1 MKVRIDDVHEA
12 HEKTFHWLFDP
23 AVVSFR
29 DWLNSEGPGSTP
41 IYWIQGHPGS
51 GKSTLMKFAMRD
63 ERLTNI
69 LNASDNTAWTIAA
82 FFFHDRGSEIQKS
95 LTGMFQGLLGSIL
108 RQLPKL
114 DSLVVPF
121 YLDLVRAQRTRSP
134 TWNLETLGDAVL
146 SIVKQRNVHVR
157 MLLFLDALD
166 EHHGDNVLLAELLK
180 KLVDGVDY
188 SWVHL
193 KLCLASRS
201 WTTFEQYFGHCPGFA
216 IHDHTQQDI
225 RTYIESRVD
234 IGTQVS
240 RLSNDRGG
248 LLRIVDL
255 VAQKALGIF
264 IWVRLVM
271 DRISKGVR
279 DGTPYAALEEQ
290 VKSMPL
296 ELQAL
301 YADTL
306 RRIDP
311 DYSTEAYIMLQVA
324 LCSLVPLP
332 VDVFMASVELAQNA
346 PIRQNARVHPSVES
360 VLSMETDPPIGSMVS
375 HKSRLSS
382 RSGGLLELTSSAI
395 TADETL
401 KSGDNDASL
410 VVQFIHQ
417 TVREYFQTVP
427 PHELGL
433 YGVPD
438 DKLSEDGNMFLVRSC
453 VAQDEWITCI
463 KRDLFFYASLAME
476 SDQDKQAEINS
487 LIKLA
492 LLGDGRY
499 NLEWFLKQQEGTF
512 YGSLVEL
519 IDEGASDLA
528 LSRVAVAKGF
538 SEYIVVDPVDPT
550 LVHIAAART
559 NLDLSLWRI
568 TDNRKA
574 IKHLLAIGCPVDAAD
589 DWIMSHVFLDP
600 TLAMFRGCR
609 GLTALGVTL
618 LVVEV
623 SAKKRFLQAKEL
635 LESGANPNAAISAD
649 RFVLT
654 PLQLCVCQR
663 DADIVRLLLQHGAD
677 ANVNTDGWDL
687 LHLAFIRGD
696 KAVIQVLLDAGL
708 SGKPVRNLPEC
719 RTAEGL
725 LLRLGLH
732 SAAYAGGLSWK
743 LACSMYHVDFDSL
756 IRGYRE

>member
-1 MKVRIDDVHEA
+1 MHEA

-69 LNASDNTAWTIAA
+69 LNASNAAWTIAA

-95 LTGMFQGLLGSIL
+95 LTGMLQGLLGSIL

-114 DSLVVPF
+114 DSFVVPF

-134 TWNLETLGDAVL
+134 TWDLETLRDAVL
-146 SIVKQRNVHVR
+146 SIVKQRKVHVR

-180 KLVDGVDY
+180 KLVDSVDY

-201 WTTFEQYFGHCPGFA
+201 WTTFQHYFGHCPGFA

-248 LLRIVDL
+248 LLRIIDL

-311 DYSTEAYIMLQVA
+311 DYSSEAYIMLQVA

-332 VDVFMASVELAQNA
+332 VDVFMASVELAQ
-346 PIRQNARVHPSVES
+346 
-360 VLSMETDPPIGSMVS
+360 TPPTIGTMVS
-375 HKSRLSS
+375 HKSRLTS
-382 RSGGLLELTSSAI
+382 RSGGLLELRSSAI
-395 TADETL
+395 TADNTFEY
-401 KSGDNDASL
+401 GDNEASL

-417 TVREYFQTVP
+417 TVREYILTVP
-427 PHELGL
+427 RHELGL
-433 YGVPD
+433 FGVPH

-453 VAQDEWITCI
+453 VAQDEWITYI
-463 KRDLFFYASLAME
+463 KRNLFLYASRAME
-476 SDQDKQAEINS
+476 SNQDKQAEINS
-487 LIKLA
+487 LIKRA
-492 LLGDGRY
+492 LLGNGRY
-499 NLEWFLKQQEGTF
+499 NLGWFLKQQRGIFFEN
-512 YGSLVEL
+512 LEEL

-528 LSRVAVAKGF
+528 LLRVAVANWF
-538 SEYIVVDPVDPT
+538 PEYVTVDPVDPA

-559 NLDLSLWRI
+559 NFDRLSRD

-574 IKHLLAIGCPVDAAD
+574 IKHLLAIGYPVDATD
-589 DWIMSHVFLDP
+589 GWIMSHVSLDP
-600 TLAMFRGCR
+600 TLAMFWGCG

-618 LVVEV
+618 LVDEI
-623 SAKKRFLQAKEL
+623 SAENRFLQAKEL
-635 LESGANPNAAISAD
+635 LESGANPNAAIPAA
-649 RFVLT
+649 RFMLT

-663 DADIVRLLLQHGAD
+663 DADIVRLLLQHGAE
-677 ANVNTDGWDL
+677 ANVKTDGWDL

-719 RTAEGL
+719 RTAEGIL
-725 LLRLGLH
+725 LTLGLNL
-732 SAAYAGGLSWK
+732 AANAGGLPSK
-743 LACSMYHVDFDSL
+743 LACSMDHVDFDSL
-756 IRGYRE
+756 IRGHREEH

>member
-1 MKVRIDDVHEA
+1 M
-12 HEKTFHWLFDP
+12 
-23 AVVSFR
+23 VSFP

-63 ERLTNI
+63 KRLINT
-69 LNASDNTAWTIAA
+69 LNTSSTTAWTIAA

-108 RQLPKL
+108 QQLPSL
-114 DSLVVPF
+114 DSFVVPI

-134 TWNLETLGDAVL
+134 TWNLETLRDAML
-146 SIVKQRNVHVR
+146 SIVKQREVHIQ

-166 EHHGDNVLLAELLK
+166 EHHGDKMLLAELLK
-180 KLVDGVDY
+180 KLVDSVDH
-188 SWVHL
+188 SRVHL

-234 IGTQVS
+234 IGAQVS
-240 RLSNDRGG
+240 RSSNDRGN

-279 DGTPYAALEEQ
+279 DGTPYVALEKE
-290 VKSMPL
+290 VERMPL
-296 ELQAL
+296 ELRAL

-311 DYSTEAYIMLQVA
+311 DYSSEAYIMLQVA
-324 LCSLVPLP
+324 LCSPVPLP
-332 VDVFMASVELAQNA
+332 VDVFMASVELAQNTSS
-346 PIRQNARVHPSVES
+346 HYSVELE
-360 VLSMETDPPIGSMVS
+360 VPIPKQDS
-375 HKSRLSS
+375 HKSRLTS

-395 TADETL
+395 RAEDTL
-401 KSGDNDASL
+401 ESGDSEASF

-417 TVREYFQTVP
+417 TVREYFLTVP
-427 PHELGL
+427 RHELGL
-433 YGVPD
+433 FDVPH

-453 VAQDEWITCI
+453 VSQNEWVTCI
-463 KRDLFFYASLAME
+463 KRDLFLYASRAVE
-476 SDQDKQAEINS
+476 SDQAKQAEINT

-492 LLGDGRY
+492 LLEDGY
-499 NLEWFLKQQEGTF
+499 YKLEWFLKQQRHTFFRSLEGR
-512 YGSLVEL
+512 LP
-519 IDEGASDLA
+519 DLA
-528 LSRVAVAKGF
+528 LSRLAVAKGF
-538 SEYIVVDPVDPT
+538 PEYVTVGSEDSA
-550 LVHIAAART
+550 LVHTAAGRT
-559 NLDLSLWRI
+559 NFDSSSWD

-574 IKHLLAIGCPVDAAD
+574 IKHLLAIGYPVDATCG
-589 DWIMSHVFLDP
+589 WIMSHVSLDP
-600 TLAMFRGCR
+600 ALAMFKECR
-609 GLTALGVTL
+609 GLTPLGVTL
-618 LVVEV
+618 LIDQFNAET
-623 SAKKRFLQAKEL
+623 RFLQAKEL
-635 LESGANPNAAISAD
+635 LEFGANPNAAIPSE

-663 DADIVRLLLQHGAD
+663 DAEIVRLLLQHGAD
-677 ANVNTDGWDL
+677 ANVETDGWDL

-696 KAVIQVLLDAGL
+696 KAVIQVLLDVGL
-708 SGKPVRNLPEC
+708 SGKPIRGLPPYTTTK
-719 RTAEGL
+719 RL
-725 LLRLGLH
+725 LLTFGLNL
-732 SAAYAGGLSWK
+732 AASSGGLSRN
-743 LACSMYHVDFDSL
+743 LACSMYDVDFDSL
-756 IRGYRE
+756 IRTHREEHRVVPEN

>member
-1 MKVRIDDVHEA
+1 
-12 HEKTFHWLFDP
+12 
-23 AVVSFR
+23 
-29 DWLNSEGPGSTP
+29 
-41 IYWIQGHPGS
+41 
-51 GKSTLMKFAMRD
+51 MKFAMRD

-69 LNASDNTAWTIAA
+69 LNASNNTAWTIAA

-134 TWNLETLGDAVL
+134 TWNLETLRDAVL

-180 KLVDGVDY
+180 KLVDIVDY
-188 SWVHL
+188 NWVHL

-201 WTTFEQYFGHCPGFA
+201 WTTFEQYSGHCPGFA

-240 RLSNDRGG
+240 RLGNDRGG

-290 VKSMPL
+290 VRSMPL

-306 RRIDP
+306 RRIDS
-311 DYSTEAYIMLQVA
+311 DYSSEAYVMLQIA

-332 VDVFMASVELAQNA
+332 VDVFMASVEMAQNA
-346 PIRQNARVHPSVES
+346 PIRQDARIHPSVKS
-360 VLSMETDPPIGSMVS
+360 VLSMETDPRIGSMVS

-401 KSGDNDASL
+401 ESRDNVASL

-417 TVREYFQTVP
+417 TVREYFVTVP
-427 PHELGL
+427 RHELGL

-463 KRDLFFYASLAME
+463 KRDLFFYASRAME

-492 LLGDGRY
+492 LLGGGRY
-499 NLEWFLKQQEGTF
+499 NLGWFLNQQEGSF
-512 YGSLVEL
+512 YGSFEEL
-519 IDEGASDLA
+519 IDKDASDLA

-538 SEYIVVDPVDPT
+538 PEYVIVDPVDPA
-550 LVHIAAART
+550 LVHIAAARS
-559 NLDLSLWRI
+559 NLDRLSVD

-574 IKHLLAIGCPVDAAD
+574 IKHLLAIGYPVDAAGN
-589 DWIMSHVFLDP
+589 WIMPHIFLDP
-600 TLAMFRGCR
+600 TLAMFRRSR

-618 LVVEV
+618 LVVGI
-623 SAKKRFLQAKEL
+623 SAKNRFLQAKEL
-635 LESGANPNAAISAD
+635 LESGANPNAPIPAD

-663 DADIVRLLLQHGAD
+663 DANIVRLLLQHGAD

-708 SGKPVRNLPEC
+708 SGKPVRNLPEY
-719 RTAEGL
+719 RTTEGL
-725 LLRLGLH
+725 LLALSL
-732 SAAYAGGLSWK
+732 SLTASSGGLSWK
-743 LACSMYHVDFDSL
+743 LACSMYHADFDSL
-756 IRGYRE
+756 IRTHREEHRVVPESGRQRSDIHLGTSKTNLGAFGDQRQRRL

>member
-1 MKVRIDDVHEA
+1 
-12 HEKTFHWLFDP
+12 
-23 AVVSFR
+23 
-29 DWLNSEGPGSTP
+29 
-41 IYWIQGHPGS
+41 
-51 GKSTLMKFAMRD
+51 MKFAMRD

-69 LNASDNTAWTIAA
+69 LNASNTTAWTIAA

-114 DSLVVPF
+114 DSFVVPF
-121 YLDLVRAQRTRSP
+121 YLDLVRAQGTRSP
-134 TWNLETLGDAVL
+134 TWNLETLRDAVL

-157 MLLFLDALD
+157 ILLFLDALD

-180 KLVDGVDY
+180 KLVDSVDY

-225 RTYIESRVD
+225 RTYIESRVK

-311 DYSTEAYIMLQVA
+311 DYSSEAYIMLQVA
-324 LCSLVPLP
+324 LCSLIPLP

-346 PIRQNARVHPSVES
+346 PIRQNARIHPSVES
-360 VLSMETDPPIGSMVS
+360 VLSMETEPPIGSMVS

-401 KSGDNDASL
+401 KSGDNEASL

-417 TVREYFQTVP
+417 TVREYFLTVP
-427 PHELGL
+427 RHELGL

-463 KRDLFFYASLAME
+463 KRDIFLYASRAME
-476 SDQDKQAEINS
+476 SDQDRKAEINS

-499 NLEWFLKQQEGTF
+499 NLRWFLKQQRGTF
-512 YGSLVEL
+512 HDSLEEL
-519 IDEGASDLA
+519 IDEGASDFA
-528 LSRVAVAKGF
+528 LSRLAVAKGF
-538 SEYIVVDPVDPT
+538 PEYVTVGPRDHV
-550 LVHIAAART
+550 LGHIAAART
-559 NLDLSLWRI
+559 NFGRLPW
-568 TDNRKA
+568 DNRKA
-574 IKHLLAIGCPVDAAD
+574 IKHLLALGYPVDATS
-589 DWIMSHVFLDP
+589 DWIMSHVSLDP
-600 TLAMFRGCR
+600 TLAMFRGCP

-618 LVVEV
+618 LVDGI
-623 SAKKRFLQAKEL
+623 SAENRFLQAKEL
-635 LESGANPNAAISAD
+635 LESGANPNAAIPAD

-708 SGKPVRNLPEC
+708 SGKTVLNPRVD
-719 RTAEGL
+719 RTTEVL
-725 LLRLGLH
+725 LLSGLNLTAL
-732 SAAYAGGLSWK
+732 SGRLSWK
-743 LACSMYHVDFDSL
+743 LGCNMWHADYDSFIRRHREEYRVVSRRVDILEEVD
-756 IRGYRE
+756 